1 MSTKMRFVF
10 CLGVVAGM
18 ALIAGLA
25 WGISSNVAASS
36 QPNTVQTSASDLAQE
51 VLTGEWTASVDKND
65 AGKIQLNL
73 ERRGEKGRS
82 QMGQSYDFAD
92 LQGLSREQALNG
104 GAVKFSLVREAGR
117 IDCEGSFQNGK
128 GSGTFRFTGNQSFV
142 SAMKTRGFDFTE
154 DSSEKGWHRSED
166 GFSLRLR

>member
-73 ERRGEKGRS
+73 ERRGGKRS
-82 QMGQSYDFAD
+82 QSD
-92 LQGLSREQALNG
+92 
-104 GAVKFSLVREAGR
+104 
-117 IDCEGSFQNGK
+117 GS
-128 GSGTFRFTGNQSFV
+128 V
-142 SAMKTRGFDFTE
+142 
-154 DSSEKGWHRSED
+154 
-166 GFSLRLR
+166 L